1 MNNEVN
7 APKIEAIVKGSARIT
22 PDSHE
27 EVRQI
32 DLQIDDPS
40 FRYVEGQS
48 IGIVIPGPHPFGNK
62 YHMRRYT
69 IVNNGGV
76 GPDGVAELSIL
87 VRRCFYIDEVN
98 GERYPGIASNYLCD
112 ISPGHKLTLTG
123 PYKSPFTIPPNP
135 TDNILMVGTGTGIA
149 PFRSFIQRVYKEKG
163 KWQGEVRLFYG
174 AKSGMELLYM
184 NDVNDDLANY
194 YDEPTFQAFSGL
206 ASRPLMKDVDGL
218 ERTIDDNGQQ
228 IWSLIQQ
235 PNTYLYLA
243 GLKNMSEVFNKKLAE
258 LAGSEEAWD
267 TLKSRLTE
275 EGRYSELLYS

>member
-1 MNNEVN
+1 MNNDLNV
-7 APKIEAIVKGSARIT
+7 PTIGAIVKGSARIT

-32 DLQIDDPS
+32 DLQIDDPA
-40 FRYVEGQS
+40 FRYLEGQS
-48 IGIVIPGPHPFGNK
+48 IGVVVPGPHPFGNK

-76 GPDGVAELSIL
+76 EPDGIAECSIL
-87 VRRCFYIDEVN
+87 VKRCFYIDEVN
-98 GERYPGIASNYLCD
+98 GEKYPGIASNYLCD
-112 ISPGHKLTLTG
+112 ISPGDKLTLTG
-123 PYKSPFTIPPNP
+123 PYKSPFKMPPNP

-163 KWQGEVRLFYG
+163 KWQGDVRLFYG

-206 ASRPLMKDVDGL
+206 ASRPLMKDTDGL
-218 ERTIDDNGQQ
+218 ERTIEDNGQK

-243 GLKNMSEVFNKKLAE
+243 GLKNMSEVFNKKLSE

-267 TLKSRLTE
+267 TLKQKLIE
-275 EGRYSELLYS
+275 EERYSELLYS

>member
-1 MNNEVN
+1 MNNEANV
-7 APKIEAIVKGSARIT
+7 PTVEAIVKGSARIT

-32 DLQIDDPS
+32 DLQIEDPS

-112 ISPGHKLTLTG
+112 ASPGRKLTLTG

-218 ERTIDDNGQQ
+218 ERTIDDNGLV

-243 GLKNMSEVFNKKLAE
+243 GLKNMSEVFNKKLSE
-258 LAGSEEAWD
+258 MAGSEEAWD
-267 TLKSRLTE
+267 TLKSKLAE